1 MTDGS
6 ALKAENLEAGYGEVQ
21 ILWGIDLEVPYGTL
35 TTILGAN
42 GSGKSTLLRAITGI
56 LPLWEGKVTFK
67 GEDITSYAPHT
78 RAAMGLIMIPEGR
91 MIFPE
96 MTVLENL
103 EMGSFTKMARAKM
116 GENMEYALPLFPRLK
131 ERISQKAGTLS
142 GGEQQMLAIARGLMA
157 SPEVLIFD
165 EPSLGLA
172 PKLVIEVFEAIQKL
186 KEEGITMLLVEQNV
200 HLSLAITDYAYVL
213 AEGRVVMEGKG
224 EELEESAEV
233 KKAYLGV

>member
-1 MTDGS
+1 MDPI
-6 ALKAENLEAGYGEVQ
+6 LKGENLETGYGEVQ
-21 ILWGIDLEVPYGTL
+21 ILWGVNLEVPPGNL

-42 GSGKSTLLRAITGI
+42 GAGKTTLLRAITGI
-56 LPLWEGKVTFK
+56 IPVWKGRVIFR
-67 GEDITSYAPHT
+67 GEDITRISPHE
-78 RAAMGLIMIPEGR
+78 RAARGLIMIPEGR

-103 EMGSFTKMARAKM
+103 EMGAFTKRARDKKK
-116 GENMEYALPLFPRLK
+116 ENMEYALSLFPRLK
-131 ERISQKAGTLS
+131 ERLDQKAGTMS

-157 SPEVLIFD
+157 DPEVLIFD

-172 PKLVIEVFEAIQKL
+172 PKLVIEVFEIIQKL
-186 KEEGITMLLVEQNV
+186 KEEGVTMLLVEQNV

-213 AEGRVVMEGKG
+213 AEGKVVMEGTG
-224 EELEESAEV
+224 EELEESEEV

>member
-1 MTDGS
+1 MAQP
-6 ALKAENLEAGYGEVQ
+6 ALKVENLETGYGEVQ
-21 ILWGIDLEVPYGTL
+21 ILWGINLEVPVGNL

-42 GSGKSTLLRAITGI
+42 GAGKTTLLRAITGI
-56 LPLWEGKVTFK
+56 LPVWKGKVTFQ
-67 GEDITSYAPHT
+67 GEDITRLSPHE
-78 RAAMGLIMIPEGR
+78 RATKGLIMIPEGR

-103 EMGSFTKMARAKM
+103 EMGAFNKKARTNLKK
-116 GENMEYALPLFPRLK
+116 NMEHALALFPRLE
-131 ERISQKAGTLS
+131 ERLSQRAGTLS

-157 SPEVLIFD
+157 APQVLIFD

-172 PKLVIEVFEAIQKL
+172 PKLVIEVFETIQKL
-186 KEEGITMLLVEQNV
+186 KEEGITMLLVEQNA

-213 AEGRVVMEGKG
+213 AEGKVAMEGRG
-224 EELEESAEV
+224 EELEESEEV

>member
-1 MTDGS
+1 MAQP
-6 ALKAENLEAGYGEVQ
+6 ALKVENLETGYGEVQ
-21 ILWGIDLEVPYGTL
+21 ILWGINLEVPVGNL

-42 GSGKSTLLRAITGI
+42 GAGKTTLLRAITGI
-56 LPLWEGKVTFK
+56 LPVWKGKVTFQ
-67 GEDITSYAPHT
+67 GEDITRLSPHE
-78 RAAMGLIMIPEGR
+78 RATKGLIMIPEGR

-103 EMGSFTKMARAKM
+103 EMGAFNKKARTNLKK
-116 GENMEYALPLFPRLK
+116 NMEHALALFPRLE
-131 ERISQKAGTLS
+131 ERLSQRAGTLS

-157 SPEVLIFD
+157 DPQVLIFD

-172 PKLVIEVFEAIQKL
+172 PKLVIEVFETIQKL
-186 KEEGITMLLVEQNV
+186 KEEGITMLLVEQNA

-213 AEGRVVMEGKG
+213 AEGKVAMEGRG
-224 EELEESAEV
+224 EELEKSEEV

>member
-1 MTDGS
+1 MAQP
-6 ALKAENLEAGYGEVQ
+6 ALKVENLETGYGEVQ
-21 ILWGIDLEVPYGTL
+21 ILWGINLEVPVGNL

-42 GSGKSTLLRAITGI
+42 GAGKTTLLRAITGI
-56 LPLWEGKVTFK
+56 LPVWKGKVTFQ
-67 GEDITSYAPHT
+67 GEDITRLSPHE
-78 RAAMGLIMIPEGR
+78 RATKGLIMIPEGR

-103 EMGSFTKMARAKM
+103 EMGAFNKKARTNLKK
-116 GENMEYALPLFPRLK
+116 NMEHALALFPRLE
-131 ERISQKAGTLS
+131 ERLSQRAGTLS

-157 SPEVLIFD
+157 DPQVLIFD

-172 PKLVIEVFEAIQKL
+172 PKLVIEVFETIQKL
-186 KEEGITMLLVEQNV
+186 KEEGITMLLVEQNA

-213 AEGRVVMEGKG
+213 AEGKVAMEGRG
-224 EELEESAEV
+224 EELEESEEV

>member
-1 MTDGS
+1 MAQP
-6 ALKAENLEAGYGEVQ
+6 ALKVENLETGYGEVQ
-21 ILWGIDLEVPYGTL
+21 ILWGINLEVPVGNL

-42 GSGKSTLLRAITGI
+42 GAGKTTLLRAITGI
-56 LPLWEGKVTFK
+56 LPVWKGKVAFQ
-67 GEDITSYAPHT
+67 GEDITRLSPHE
-78 RAAMGLIMIPEGR
+78 RATKGLIMIPEGR

-103 EMGSFTKMARAKM
+103 EMGAFNKKARTNLKK
-116 GENMEYALPLFPRLK
+116 NMEHALALFPRLE
-131 ERISQKAGTLS
+131 ERLSQRAGTLS

-157 SPEVLIFD
+157 DPQVLIFD

-172 PKLVIEVFEAIQKL
+172 PKLVIEVFETIQKL
-186 KEEGITMLLVEQNV
+186 KEEGITMLLVEQNA

-213 AEGRVVMEGKG
+213 AEGKVAMEGRG
-224 EELEESAEV
+224 EELEESEEV

>member
-1 MTDGS
+1 MDQ
-6 ALKAENLEAGYGEVQ
+6 AILKVENLETGYGEVQ
-21 ILWGIDLEVPYGTL
+21 ILWGINLEVPQGNL

-42 GSGKSTLLRAITGI
+42 GSGKTTLLRAITGI
-56 LPLWEGKVTFK
+56 LPVWKGKVTFQ
-67 GEDITSYAPHT
+67 GEDITRMSPHG
-78 RAAMGLIMIPEGR
+78 RAAKGLIMIPEGR

-103 EMGSFTKMARAKM
+103 EMGAFTKKARGKIK
-116 GENMEYALPLFPRLK
+116 ENMDYALSLFPRLK
-131 ERISQKAGTLS
+131 ERLEQKAGTMS

-157 SPEVLIFD
+157 DPQVLIFD

-172 PKLVIEVFEAIQKL
+172 PKLVIEVFETIQKL
-186 KEEGITMLLVEQNV
+186 KEEGVTMLLVEQNV

-213 AEGRVVMEGKG
+213 AEGKVVMEGPG
-224 EELEESAEV
+224 EELEKSDEV